1 MKKILSILVALTIT
15 GCMTAPKT
23 QVYGPYLQTIS
34 EEEPVVEVTY
44 ASERECEQAAN
55 LEIKGLDTSAIQQ
68 LASGKVRIICAKNS
82 AKDKL
87 PNKALIVEVV
97 TGKKNEARFVS
108 ASACMMVLANMKSK
122 AHTIHC
128 GW

>member
-1 MKKILSILVALTIT
+1 MKKIFGILFVLTIT
-15 GCMTAPKT
+15 GCVSIPKT
-23 QVYGPYLQTIS
+23 PVYGPFLQTIV

-44 ASERECEQAAN
+44 ASDRECEQAAN
-55 LEIKGLDTSAIQQ
+55 LEIKGFDANTTQQ
-68 LASGKVRIICAKNS
+68 FASGKMRMLCAKNS

-87 PNKALIVEVV
+87 PNKAVIVEVV

-108 ASACMMVLANMKSK
+108 AAACMMVLASMKSK